1 MNTRLA
7 RRLRR
12 CAADRDQ
19 GFSLVEVTV
28 ATVIVMVVFAALLA
42 GLLTGVASAKTE
54 QDRAAANQLAAD
66 TVENL
71 RVTDWDKLGF
81 YSTDFTTFPALHDG
95 ESVAVAK
102 GTPAATRSDDPAP
115 RPTQQVTVNDGIT
128 YDVTTWVTWA
138 GSTAAAP
145 NTGSTYAAKR
155 IAVTV
160 AWVSTGSTR
169 TVTTTGLRTP
179 TGKEMAPPVAGGSA
193 SPVTVAGASVTAG
206 QTLTAAYGL
215 SAALAVSIE
224 TPSTADYVKLSWL
237 QGGTEQSIELLPD
250 ATRKQWSKPS
260 DQLLAGAGPFTAG
273 TFTFTFTAG
282 RYSGETQSATSS
294 VVFTT
299 PAGSSSFVVSS
310 SAVTSAVDPAA
321 HVLDSSYR
329 TTSVLTVSAT
339 TSDPVD
345 SVTATYT
352 LSGGAQVSLPLTG
365 SGGTSWTATLPVGT
379 GPFTA
384 GSNTFQLSAK
394 KGLATA
400 AAAPAVVLS
409 SPALGAIAVTQP
421 SATPGFCEGPKKGD
435 GLLSDASEL
444 RTTVKNVNGSD
455 TVSFQFL
462 NNGTPGWSK
471 QSGAGV
477 SAGSAGFTFKVV
489 VPQGTPVTE
498 TGGQAVRV
506 LVSRADG
513 ATQIS
518 NWTVPVQHKNGNC

>member
-1 MNTRLA
+1 MKTRLA

-12 CAADRDQ
+12 CAADRDR

-28 ATVIVMVVFAALLA
+28 AMVIVMVVFAALLA
-42 GLLTGVASAKTE
+42 ALLTGIASAKTE

-66 TVENL
+66 MVENL
-71 RVTDWDKLGF
+71 RVTDWKKLGF
-81 YSTDFTTFPALHDG
+81 YSTDFATFPALHDG
-95 ESVAVAK
+95 ESVVVAE
-102 GTPAATRSDDPAP
+102 GTPAAERSDDPAP
-115 RPTQQVTVNDGIT
+115 PPTQQVTVNKLA

-138 GSTAAAP
+138 GSSAAAP

-155 IAVTV
+155 IAVSV
-160 AWVSTGSTR
+160 SWVSTGSTR

-179 TGKEMAPPVAGGSA
+179 TGKEMAPPVAGGGSA
-193 SPVTVAGASVTAG
+193 SPVTVAGPSVTAA
-206 QTLTAAYGL
+206 QTLTSSFGL
-215 SAALAVSIE
+215 SAALSVAIE
-224 TPSTADYVKLSWL
+224 TPSTADYVKLTWL

-250 ATRKQWSKPS
+250 ATRKYWSKPS

-282 RYSGETQSATSS
+282 RFSGETQSATSS
-294 VVFTT
+294 VVFTA
-299 PAGSSSFVVSS
+299 PGGASGFVISS
-310 SAVTSAVDPAA
+310 SAVTSAIDPQA

-329 TTSVLTVSAT
+329 TTSVLTVAAS
-339 TSDPVD
+339 TSDSVD

-421 SATPGFCEGPKKGD
+421 SATPGFCEGPKRGD
-435 GLLSDASEL
+435 GLLADASEL
-444 RTTVKNVNGSD
+444 KTTVKNVNGSD
-455 TVSFQFL
+455 TVTFEIL
-462 NNGTPGWSK
+462 N
-471 QSGAGV
+471 GAAAPLQAGSGV

-498 TGGQAVRV
+498 TGGQAVRIT
-506 LVSRADG
+506 VSRADG
-513 ATQIS
+513 ATQVS
-518 NWTVPVQHKNGNC
+518 NWTVPVQHKTGNC